1 MVTSQDVRLMNPPGV
16 YVSGPLPDGLKEKVV
31 RYKKLSKNFFLQGYT
46 VMYAYFH
53 TIYMTL
59 NSKMA
64 ISDSQ
69 RYPWNRNLIN
79 NAENVVAIL
88 GSEVHSDNYNIFLEM
103 HKFTTESVPK
113 LWILKSGL
121 CKVLKGTIVNQAMH
135 SLLWGSLEIRLSVPL
150 ILLLTV
156 LL

>member
-103 HKFTTESVPK
+103 HKFTTESVSK
-113 LWILKSGL
+113 IMNTEIWFMQSFKGYRCESGNAFFAL
-121 CKVLKGTIVNQAMH
+121 RVTWN
-135 SLLWGSLEIRLSVPL
+135 
-150 ILLLTV
+150 
-156 LL
+156 